1 MAGARAGCPRAR
13 PSGPP
18 RRGRPKLQLS
28 RALFAPVVR
37 ETPAAFSVASLPES
51 IIAMGAQNE
60 SFKRYVEVGRVV
72 LLHGGAN
79 DRKLAVIVDIIDPNR
94 VSHPAAD
101 AMGTV

>member
-1 MAGARAGCPRAR
+1 
-13 PSGPP
+13 
-18 RRGRPKLQLS
+18 
-28 RALFAPVVR
+28 
-37 ETPAAFSVASLPES
+37 
-51 IIAMGAQNE
+51 MGAQNE